1 MRKIFSYVLKAL
13 LFIGIVYA
21 EPESKVEALEGKKR
35 ESSLDKK
42 IRQELKN
49 KELKNK
55 ELKNKELKNKELK
68 NKELKNK
75 ELKNKELK
83 NKELKNKELKNKELK
98 NKEEKK
104 NTEEKKE
111 IKAKRKPRAEVHHG
125 DAKNPTQKITP
136 SKIKEGTKGV
146 QNQGTQN
153 QGVQNNAPKLEEK
166 ETTPQTLEK
175 KGSSPSSQFNSIFG
189 NPNDATNNTLEDKVV
204 GGISLLVNGSPITLY
219 QIQEEQ
225 KKSKVSKAQARD
237 RLIAERIKNQEI
249 ERLKIH
255 VGDDK
260 LDQEMA
266 MMAQQ
271 QGMDL
276 DRFKQMLMAEGH
288 YKLYRDQLKEHLEM
302 QELLRNILLTNVDTS
317 SETKMREYYNKHKD
331 QFSIPTEI
339 ETVRYTSTNQED
351 LERAMADPNLE
362 VPGVSKANEKIEMK
376 TLNPQIAQVFISHEQ
391 GSFTPIMNG
400 GGGQF
405 ITFYIKEKKGKN
417 EVSFSQAKQFIA
429 QKLVEESKDKILEEH
444 FEKLRVKSRIVMI
457 RE

>member
-1 MRKIFSYVLKAL
+1 MRKIFSYISKVL
-13 LFIGIVYA
+13 LFIGVVYA
-21 EPESKVEALEGKKR
+21 EPDSKVEALEGRKQ

-55 ELKNKELKNKELK
+55 D
-68 NKELKNK
+68 
-75 ELKNKELK
+75 
-83 NKELKNKELKNKELK
+83 LK

-104 NTEEKKE
+104 E
-111 IKAKRKPRAEVHHG
+111 IKAQRKPRAEVHHG
-125 DAKNPTQKITP
+125 DTKNPTPKITP
-136 SKIKEGTKGV
+136 PKIKGSSKGV
-146 QNQGTQN
+146 QNQGMQN

-166 ETTPQTLEK
+166 ETTPQATEK
-175 KGSSPSSQFNSIFG
+175 NKETSPSSQFNSIFG
-189 NPNDATNNTLEDKVV
+189 NPNNATNNTLEDKVV

-255 VGDDK
+255 VDDDK

-276 DRFKQMLMAEGH
+276 DHFKQMLMAEGH

-317 SETKMREYYNKHKD
+317 SETKMREYYNKHKE

-362 VPGVSKANEKIEMK
+362 IPGVSKANEKIEMK

>member
-55 ELKNKELKNKELK
+55 ELKNKE
-68 NKELKNK
+68 
-75 ELKNKELK
+75 
-83 NKELKNKELKNKELK
+83 
-98 NKEEKK
+98 EKK

-125 DAKNPTQKITP
+125 DSKNPAQKIMSP
-136 SKIKEGTKGV
+136 KIKESSKGM
-146 QNQGTQN
+146 QNQSM
-153 QGVQNNAPKLEEK
+153 QNNAPKPEEK
-166 ETTPQTLEK
+166 NTSSQTLEK
-175 KGSSPSSQFNSIFG
+175 NKGASPSSQFNSIFG

-225 KKSKVSKAQARD
+225 EKSKVSKAQARD

-255 VGDDK
+255 VDDDK

-276 DRFKQMLMAEGH
+276 DHFKQMLMAEGH

-317 SETKMREYYNKHKD
+317 SETKMREYYNKHKE

-351 LERAMADPNLE
+351 LERAMSNPNLE

-444 FEKLRVKSRIVMI
+444 FEKLRVKSRIVII

>member
-1 MRKIFSYVLKAL
+1 MRKIFSYISKVL
-13 LFIGIVYA
+13 LFIGVVYA
-21 EPESKVEALEGKKR
+21 EPDSKVEALEGRKQ

-55 ELKNKELKNKELK
+55 D
-68 NKELKNK
+68 
-75 ELKNKELK
+75 
-83 NKELKNKELKNKELK
+83 LK

-104 NTEEKKE
+104 NTEEKKTT
-111 IKAKRKPRAEVHHG
+111 KTRAKPRAEVHHG
-125 DAKNPTQKITP
+125 DTKNPAPKITP
-136 SKIKEGTKGV
+136 PKIKGSSKGV

-153 QGVQNNAPKLEEK
+153 QGVQSNAPKPEKK
-166 ETTPQTLEK
+166 ETTPQATEK
-175 KGSSPSSQFNSIFG
+175 NKETSPSSQFNSIFG
-189 NPNDATNNTLEDKVV
+189 NPNNAANNTLEDKVV

-225 KKSKVSKAQARD
+225 EKSKVSKAQARD

-255 VGDDK
+255 VDDDK

-276 DRFKQMLMAEGH
+276 DHFKQMLMAEGH

-317 SETKMREYYNKHKD
+317 SETKMREYYNKHKE

-351 LERAMADPNLE
+351 LERAMSNPNLE

-391 GSFTPIMNG
+391 GSFTPVMNG

>member
-21 EPESKVEALEGKKR
+21 EPESKVEALEGRKQ

-49 KELKNK
+49 KD
-55 ELKNKELKNKELK
+55 
-68 NKELKNK
+68 
-75 ELKNKELK
+75 
-83 NKELKNKELKNKELK
+83 LK

-104 NTEEKKE
+104 NPAEKKE
-111 IKAKRKPRAEVHHG
+111 TKAKRKPRAEVHHG

-136 SKIKEGTKGV
+136 SKIKEGAKGV

-175 KGSSPSSQFNSIFG
+175 NKGTSPNSQFNSIFG
-189 NPNDATNNTLEDKVV
+189 NPNDATGNTLEDKVV

-225 KKSKVSKAQARD
+225 EKSKVSKAQARD

-255 VGDDK
+255 VDDDK

-276 DRFKQMLMAEGH
+276 DHFKQMLMAEGH

-317 SETKMREYYNKHKD
+317 SETKMREYYNKHKE

-362 VPGVSKANEKIEMK
+362 IPGVSKANEKIEMK

-391 GSFTPIMNG
+391 GSFTPVMNG

>member
-1 MRKIFSYVLKAL
+1 MRKIFSYISKVL
-13 LFIGIVYA
+13 LFIGVVYA
-21 EPESKVEALEGKKR
+21 EPDSKVEALEGRKQ

-42 IRQELKN
+42 IRQELKS

-55 ELKNKELKNKELK
+55 D
-68 NKELKNK
+68 
-75 ELKNKELK
+75 
-83 NKELKNKELKNKELK
+83 LK

-104 NTEEKKE
+104 NPEEKKTT
-111 IKAKRKPRAEVHHG
+111 KTRAKPRAEVHHG
-125 DAKNPTQKITP
+125 DAKNPAPKITSP
-136 SKIKEGTKGV
+136 KIKGSSKGV

-153 QGVQNNAPKLEEK
+153 QGVQSNAPKPEK
-166 ETTPQTLEK
+166 KDTTPQATEK
-175 KGSSPSSQFNSIFG
+175 NKETSPSSQFNSIFG
-189 NPNDATNNTLEDKVV
+189 NPNNAANNTLEDKVV

-225 KKSKVSKAQARD
+225 EKSKVSKAQARD

-255 VGDDK
+255 VDDDK

-276 DRFKQMLMAEGH
+276 DHFKQMLMAEGH

-317 SETKMREYYNKHKD
+317 SETKMREYYNKHKE

-391 GSFTPIMNG
+391 GSFTPVMNG

>member
-1 MRKIFSYVLKAL
+1 MRKIFSYVLRAL

-21 EPESKVEALEGKKR
+21 EPESKVEVLEGKKQ
-35 ESSLDKK
+35 EPSLDKK
-42 IRQELKN
+42 IRQ
-49 KELKNK
+49 
-55 ELKNKELKNKELK
+55 
-68 NKELKNK
+68 
-75 ELKNKELK
+75 ELK

-125 DAKNPTQKITP
+125 DSKNPAQKITP
-136 SKIKEGTKGV
+136 PKIKESAKGM
-146 QNQGTQN
+146 QNQSM
-153 QGVQNNAPKLEEK
+153 QNNAPKPEEK
-166 ETTPQTLEK
+166 NTTPQILEK
-175 KGSSPSSQFNSIFG
+175 NKGASPSSQFNSIFG
-189 NPNDATNNTLEDKVV
+189 NPNDAANSTLEDKVV

-255 VGDDK
+255 VDDDK

-276 DRFKQMLMAEGH
+276 DHFKQMLMAEGH

-317 SETKMREYYNKHKD
+317 SETKMREYYNKHKE

-351 LERAMADPNLE
+351 LERAMSNPNLE

>member
-21 EPESKVEALEGKKR
+21 EPESKVEALEGR
-35 ESSLDKK
+35 RQESSLDKK

-55 ELKNKELKNKELK
+55 DLKNK
-68 NKELKNK
+68 
-75 ELKNKELK
+75 
-83 NKELKNKELKNKELK
+83 
-98 NKEEKK
+98 KEEKK
-104 NTEEKKE
+104 NTAEKKE
-111 IKAKRKPRAEVHHG
+111 TKPKRKPRAEVHHG

-136 SKIKEGTKGV
+136 SKIKEGAKGV

-153 QGVQNNAPKLEEK
+153 QGVQDNAPKLEEK
-166 ETTPQTLEK
+166 ETTSQTLEK
-175 KGSSPSSQFNSIFG
+175 NKGTSPSSQFNSIFG
-189 NPNDATNNTLEDKVV
+189 NPNNAANNTLEDKVV

-225 KKSKVSKAQARD
+225 EKSKVSKAQARD

-255 VGDDK
+255 VDDDK

-276 DRFKQMLMAEGH
+276 DHFKQMLMAEGH

-317 SETKMREYYNKHKD
+317 SETKMREYYNKHKE

-362 VPGVSKANEKIEMK
+362 IPGVSKANEKIEMK

>member
-13 LFIGIVYA
+13 LFFGIAHA
-21 EPESKVEALEGKKR
+21 EPESKVEALEGKKQ

-55 ELKNKELKNKELK
+55 ELKNKE
-68 NKELKNK
+68 
-75 ELKNKELK
+75 
-83 NKELKNKELKNKELK
+83 
-98 NKEEKK
+98 EKK
-104 NTEEKKE
+104 NAEEKKE

-125 DAKNPTQKITP
+125 DSKNPAQKITSP
-136 SKIKEGTKGV
+136 KIKESSKGM
-146 QNQGTQN
+146 QNQS
-153 QGVQNNAPKLEEK
+153 VQNNAPKPEEK
-166 ETTPQTLEK
+166 DTTSQILEK
-175 KGSSPSSQFNSIFG
+175 NKGASPSSQFNSIFG

-225 KKSKVSKAQARD
+225 EKSKVSKAQARD

-255 VGDDK
+255 VDDDK

-276 DRFKQMLMAEGH
+276 DHFKQMLMAEGH

-317 SETKMREYYNKHKD
+317 SETKMREYYNKHKE

-351 LERAMADPNLE
+351 LERAMSNPNLE

-391 GSFTPIMNG
+391 GSFTPVMNG

>member
-21 EPESKVEALEGKKR
+21 EPESKVEALEGRKQ

-49 KELKNK
+49 KDLKNK
-55 ELKNKELKNKELK
+55 
-68 NKELKNK
+68 
-75 ELKNKELK
+75 
-83 NKELKNKELKNKELK
+83 
-98 NKEEKK
+98 KEEKK
-104 NTEEKKE
+104 NPEEKKE
-111 IKAKRKPRAEVHHG
+111 TKAKRKPRAEVHHG

-136 SKIKEGTKGV
+136 SKIKEGAKGV

-166 ETTPQTLEK
+166 ETTSQTLEK
-175 KGSSPSSQFNSIFG
+175 NKGTSPSSQFNSIFG
-189 NPNDATNNTLEDKVV
+189 NPNNAANNTLEDKVV

-225 KKSKVSKAQARD
+225 EKSKVSKAQARD

-255 VGDDK
+255 VDDDK

-276 DRFKQMLMAEGH
+276 DHFKQMLMAEGH

-317 SETKMREYYNKHKD
+317 SETKMREYYNKHKE

-351 LERAMADPNLE
+351 LERAMSNPNLE

-376 TLNPQIAQVFISHEQ
+376 TLNPQIAQVFISHEE
-391 GSFTPIMNG
+391 GSFTPVMNG

>member
-13 LFIGIVYA
+13 LFIGIVHA
-21 EPESKVEALEGKKR
+21 EPESKVEALEGRKQ

-49 KELKNK
+49 KDLKNK
-55 ELKNKELKNKELK
+55 
-68 NKELKNK
+68 
-75 ELKNKELK
+75 
-83 NKELKNKELKNKELK
+83 
-98 NKEEKK
+98 KEEKK
-104 NTEEKKE
+104 NPEEKKE
-111 IKAKRKPRAEVHHG
+111 TKAKRKPRAEVHHG

-146 QNQGTQN
+146 QNQG
-153 QGVQNNAPKLEEK
+153 VQNNVPKLEEK
-166 ETTPQTLEK
+166 ETTPQILEK
-175 KGSSPSSQFNSIFG
+175 KGASPSSQFNSIFG
-189 NPNDATNNTLEDKVV
+189 NPNNATNNTLEDKVV

-255 VGDDK
+255 VDDDK

-276 DRFKQMLMAEGH
+276 DHFKQMLMAEGH

-317 SETKMREYYNKHKD
+317 SETKMREYYNKHKE

-362 VPGVSKANEKIEMK
+362 IPGVSKANEKIEMK

-391 GSFTPIMNG
+391 GSFTPVMNG

>member
-1 MRKIFSYVLKAL
+1 MRKIFSYVLRAL

-21 EPESKVEALEGKKR
+21 EPESKVEALEGRKQ

-49 KELKNK
+49 KDLKNK
-55 ELKNKELKNKELK
+55 DLKNK
-68 NKELKNK
+68 
-75 ELKNKELK
+75 
-83 NKELKNKELKNKELK
+83 
-98 NKEEKK
+98 KEEKK
-104 NTEEKKE
+104 NTAEKKE
-111 IKAKRKPRAEVHHG
+111 TKAKRKPRAEVHHG
-125 DAKNPTQKITP
+125 DAKNPAQKITP
-136 SKIKEGTKGV
+136 SKIKEGAKGV

-166 ETTPQTLEK
+166 ETTSQTLEK
-175 KGSSPSSQFNSIFG
+175 NKGASPSSQFNSIFG
-189 NPNDATNNTLEDKVV
+189 NPNNAANNTLEDKVV

-255 VGDDK
+255 VDDDK

-276 DRFKQMLMAEGH
+276 DHFKQMLMAEGH

-317 SETKMREYYNKHKD
+317 SETKMREYYNKHKE

-362 VPGVSKANEKIEMK
+362 IPGVSKANEKIEMK

-391 GSFTPIMNG
+391 GSFTPVMNG

>member
-21 EPESKVEALEGKKR
+21 EPESKVEALEGRKQ

-49 KELKNK
+49 KDLKNK
-55 ELKNKELKNKELK
+55 
-68 NKELKNK
+68 
-75 ELKNKELK
+75 
-83 NKELKNKELKNKELK
+83 
-98 NKEEKK
+98 KEEKK
-104 NTEEKKE
+104 NTAEKKE
-111 IKAKRKPRAEVHHG
+111 TKAKRKPRAEVHHG
-125 DAKNPTQKITP
+125 DSKNPTQKITP
-136 SKIKEGTKGV
+136 PKIKEGAKGV

-166 ETTPQTLEK
+166 ETTSQTLEK
-175 KGSSPSSQFNSIFG
+175 NKGTSPSSQFNSIFG
-189 NPNDATNNTLEDKVV
+189 NPNNATNNTLEDKVV

-255 VGDDK
+255 VDDDK

-276 DRFKQMLMAEGH
+276 DHFKQMLMAEGH

-317 SETKMREYYNKHKD
+317 SETKMREYYNKHKE

-339 ETVRYTSTNQED
+339 ETVRYTSTSQED

-362 VPGVSKANEKIEMK
+362 IPGVSKANEKIEMK
-376 TLNPQIAQVFISHEQ
+376 TLNPQIAQVFISHEE
-391 GSFTPIMNG
+391 GSFTPVMNG

>member
-1 MRKIFSYVLKAL
+1 MRKIFSYISKVL
-13 LFIGIVYA
+13 LFIGVVYA
-21 EPESKVEALEGKKR
+21 EPDSKVEALEGRKQ

-42 IRQELKN
+42 IRQELKS
-49 KELKNK
+49 KKLKNK
-55 ELKNKELKNKELK
+55 DLKNK
-68 NKELKNK
+68 
-75 ELKNKELK
+75 
-83 NKELKNKELKNKELK
+83 
-98 NKEEKK
+98 KEEKK
-104 NTEEKKE
+104 NPEEKKTT
-111 IKAKRKPRAEVHHG
+111 KTRAKPRAEVHHG

-136 SKIKEGTKGV
+136 PKIKEGAKGV

-153 QGVQNNAPKLEEK
+153 QGVQNNAPKPEK
-166 ETTPQTLEK
+166 KDTTPQATEK
-175 KGSSPSSQFNSIFG
+175 NKGTSPSSQFNSIFG
-189 NPNDATNNTLEDKVV
+189 NPNNATNNTLEDKVV

-225 KKSKVSKAQARD
+225 EKSKVSKAQARN

-255 VGDDK
+255 VDDDK

-276 DRFKQMLMAEGH
+276 DHFKQMLMAEGH

-317 SETKMREYYNKHKD
+317 SETKMREYYNKHKE

-391 GSFTPIMNG
+391 GSFTPVMNG

>member
-1 MRKIFSYVLKAL
+1 MRKIFSYVLRAL

-49 KELKNK
+49 KDLKNK
-55 ELKNKELKNKELK
+55 
-68 NKELKNK
+68 
-75 ELKNKELK
+75 
-83 NKELKNKELKNKELK
+83 
-98 NKEEKK
+98 KEEKK
-104 NTEEKKE
+104 NPAEKKE

-136 SKIKEGTKGV
+136 PKIKEGAKGV

-166 ETTPQTLEK
+166 ETISQTLEK
-175 KGSSPSSQFNSIFG
+175 NKGTSPSSQFNSIFG
-189 NPNDATNNTLEDKVV
+189 NPNNAANNTLEDKVV

-255 VGDDK
+255 VDDDK

-276 DRFKQMLMAEGH
+276 DHFKQMLMAEGH

-317 SETKMREYYNKHKD
+317 SETKMREYYNKHKE

-362 VPGVSKANEKIEMK
+362 IPGVSKANEKIEMK

-391 GSFTPIMNG
+391 GSFTPVMNG

>member
-13 LFIGIVYA
+13 LFIGIAYA
-21 EPESKVEALEGKKR
+21 EPESKVEALEGKKQ

-42 IRQELKN
+42 IRQ
-49 KELKNK
+49 
-55 ELKNKELKNKELK
+55 
-68 NKELKNK
+68 
-75 ELKNKELK
+75 
-83 NKELKNKELKNKELK
+83 ELKNKELK

-125 DAKNPTQKITP
+125 DAKNPAQKITP
-136 SKIKEGTKGV
+136 PKIKESAKGM
-146 QNQGTQN
+146 QNQSM
-153 QGVQNNAPKLEEK
+153 QNNAPKIEEK
-166 ETTPQTLEK
+166 DTTPQILEK
-175 KGSSPSSQFNSIFG
+175 NKGASPSSQFNSIFG

-225 KKSKVSKAQARD
+225 EKSKVSKAQARD

-255 VGDDK
+255 VDDDK

-276 DRFKQMLMAEGH
+276 DHFKQMLMAEGH

-317 SETKMREYYNKHKD
+317 SETKMREYYNKHKE

-351 LERAMADPNLE
+351 LERAMSNPNLE

>member
-1 MRKIFSYVLKAL
+1 MRKIFSYVLRAL

-55 ELKNKELKNKELK
+55 ELKNKEK
-68 NKELKNK
+68 
-75 ELKNKELK
+75 
-83 NKELKNKELKNKELK
+83 
-98 NKEEKK
+98 KK

-153 QGVQNNAPKLEEK
+153 QGVQNNVPKLEEK
-166 ETTPQTLEK
+166 ETTSQTLEK
-175 KGSSPSSQFNSIFG
+175 NKGTSPSSQFNSIFG
-189 NPNDATNNTLEDKVV
+189 NPNNAANNTLEDKVV

-225 KKSKVSKAQARD
+225 EKSKVSKAQARD

-255 VGDDK
+255 VDDDK

-276 DRFKQMLMAEGH
+276 DHFKQILMAEGH

-317 SETKMREYYNKHKD
+317 SETKMREYYNKHKE

-362 VPGVSKANEKIEMK
+362 IPGVSKANEKIEMK

-391 GSFTPIMNG
+391 GSFTPVMNG

>member
-21 EPESKVEALEGKKR
+21 EPESKVEALEGRKQ

-42 IRQELKN
+42 IRQEIKNKDLKN
-49 KELKNK
+49 KDLKNK
-55 ELKNKELKNKELK
+55 
-68 NKELKNK
+68 
-75 ELKNKELK
+75 
-83 NKELKNKELKNKELK
+83 
-98 NKEEKK
+98 KEEKK
-104 NTEEKKE
+104 NPEEKKE
-111 IKAKRKPRAEVHHG
+111 TKAKRKPRAEVHHG

-136 SKIKEGTKGV
+136 SKIKEGAKGV

-166 ETTPQTLEK
+166 ETTSQTLEK
-175 KGSSPSSQFNSIFG
+175 NKGTSPSSQFNSIFG
-189 NPNDATNNTLEDKVV
+189 NPNNATNNTLEDKVV

-255 VGDDK
+255 VDDDK

-276 DRFKQMLMAEGH
+276 DHFKQMLMAEGH

-317 SETKMREYYNKHKD
+317 SETKMREYYNKHKE

-339 ETVRYTSTNQED
+339 ETVRYTSTSQED

-362 VPGVSKANEKIEMK
+362 IPGVSKANEKIEMK
-376 TLNPQIAQVFISHEQ
+376 TLNPQIAQVFISHEE
-391 GSFTPIMNG
+391 GSFTPVMNG

>member
-49 KELKNK
+49 KDLKNK
-55 ELKNKELKNKELK
+55 
-68 NKELKNK
+68 
-75 ELKNKELK
+75 
-83 NKELKNKELKNKELK
+83 
-98 NKEEKK
+98 KEEKK
-104 NTEEKKE
+104 NPAEKKE
-111 IKAKRKPRAEVHHG
+111 TKAKRKPRAEVHHG

-136 SKIKEGTKGV
+136 PKIKESAKGV

-153 QGVQNNAPKLEEK
+153 QGVQNNVPKLEEK
-166 ETTPQTLEK
+166 ETTSQILEK
-175 KGSSPSSQFNSIFG
+175 NKGSSPSSQFNSIFG
-189 NPNDATNNTLEDKVV
+189 NPNNATNNTLEDKVV

-225 KKSKVSKAQARD
+225 EKSKVSKAQARD

-255 VGDDK
+255 VDDDK

-276 DRFKQMLMAEGH
+276 DHFKQMLMAEGH

-317 SETKMREYYNKHKD
+317 SETKMREYYNKHKE

-362 VPGVSKANEKIEMK
+362 IPGVSKANEKIEMK

-391 GSFTPIMNG
+391 GSFTPVMNG

>member
-13 LFIGIVYA
+13 LFFGIAHA
-21 EPESKVEALEGKKR
+21 ESESKVEALEGKKQ

-55 ELKNKELKNKELK
+55 ELKNKE
-68 NKELKNK
+68 
-75 ELKNKELK
+75 
-83 NKELKNKELKNKELK
+83 
-98 NKEEKK
+98 EKK
-104 NTEEKKE
+104 NTEEKKTT
-111 IKAKRKPRAEVHHG
+111 KTRAKPRAEVHHG
-125 DAKNPTQKITP
+125 DSKNPAQKITSP
-136 SKIKEGTKGV
+136 KITPPKIKGSKKAL
-146 QNQGTQN
+146 QNQSD
-153 QGVQNNAPKLEEK
+153 QNNAIKPKEK
-166 ETTPQTLEK
+166 TTQTTEK
-175 KGSSPSSQFNSIFG
+175 KEVSPSSQFNSIFG
-189 NPNDATNNTLEDKVV
+189 NPNDAAGSTLEDKVV

-225 KKSKVSKAQARD
+225 EKSKVSKAQARD

-255 VGDDK
+255 VDDDK

-276 DRFKQMLMAEGH
+276 DHFKQMLMAEGH

-317 SETKMREYYNKHKD
+317 SETKMREYYNKHKE

-351 LERAMADPNLE
+351 LERAMSNPNLE

-391 GSFTPIMNG
+391 GSFTPVMNG

>member
-49 KELKNK
+49 KDLKNK
-55 ELKNKELKNKELK
+55 
-68 NKELKNK
+68 
-75 ELKNKELK
+75 
-83 NKELKNKELKNKELK
+83 
-98 NKEEKK
+98 KEEKK
-104 NTEEKKE
+104 NPEEKKE

-125 DAKNPTQKITP
+125 DSKNPTQKITP
-136 SKIKEGTKGV
+136 PKIKESAKGV

-153 QGVQNNAPKLEEK
+153 QGVQNNVPKPEEK
-166 ETTPQTLEK
+166 ETTSQTLEK
-175 KGSSPSSQFNSIFG
+175 NKGTSPSSQFNSIFG
-189 NPNDATNNTLEDKVV
+189 NPNNATNNTLEDKVV

-255 VGDDK
+255 VDDDK

-276 DRFKQMLMAEGH
+276 DHFKQMLMAEGH

-317 SETKMREYYNKHKD
+317 SETKMREYYNKHKE

-362 VPGVSKANEKIEMK
+362 IPGVSKANEKIEMK

-391 GSFTPIMNG
+391 GSFTPVMNG

>member
-1 MRKIFSYVLKAL
+1 MRKIFSYISKVL
-13 LFIGIVYA
+13 LFIGVVYA
-21 EPESKVEALEGKKR
+21 EPDSKVEALEGRKQ

-55 ELKNKELKNKELK
+55 ELKNKD
-68 NKELKNK
+68 
-75 ELKNKELK
+75 
-83 NKELKNKELKNKELK
+83 LK

-104 NTEEKKE
+104 NTEEKKTT
-111 IKAKRKPRAEVHHG
+111 KTRAKPRAEVHHG
-125 DAKNPTQKITP
+125 DTKNPAPKITP
-136 SKIKEGTKGV
+136 PKIKGSAKGV
-146 QNQGTQN
+146 QNQGMQN
-153 QGVQNNAPKLEEK
+153 QGVQSNAPKPEK
-166 ETTPQTLEK
+166 KDTTPQATEK
-175 KGSSPSSQFNSIFG
+175 NKETSPSSQFNSIFG
-189 NPNDATNNTLEDKVV
+189 NPNNATNNTLEDKVV

-225 KKSKVSKAQARD
+225 EKSKVSKAQARD

-255 VGDDK
+255 VDDDK

-276 DRFKQMLMAEGH
+276 DHFKQMLMAEGH

-317 SETKMREYYNKHKD
+317 SETKMREYYNKHKE

-351 LERAMADPNLE
+351 LERAMSNPNLE

-391 GSFTPIMNG
+391 GSFTPVMNG

>member
-13 LFIGIVYA
+13 LLVKVVYA
-21 EPESKVEALEGKKR
+21 APESKVEALEGRKQ

-42 IRQELKN
+42 IRQEM
-49 KELKNK
+49 
-55 ELKNKELKNKELK
+55 
-68 NKELKNK
+68 
-75 ELKNKELK
+75 
-83 NKELKNKELKNKELK
+83 KNKELKNKELK

-104 NTEEKKE
+104 NPEEKKE

-125 DAKNPTQKITP
+125 DSKNPTQKITP
-136 SKIKEGTKGV
+136 SKIKEGAKGV

-166 ETTPQTLEK
+166 ETTSQTLEK
-175 KGSSPSSQFNSIFG
+175 NKGTSPSSQFNSIFG
-189 NPNDATNNTLEDKVV
+189 NPNNATNNTLEDKVV

-255 VGDDK
+255 VDDDK

-276 DRFKQMLMAEGH
+276 DHFKQMLMAEGH

-317 SETKMREYYNKHKD
+317 SETKMREYYNKHKE

-339 ETVRYTSTNQED
+339 ETVRYTSTSQED

-362 VPGVSKANEKIEMK
+362 IPGVSKANEKIEMK
-376 TLNPQIAQVFISHEQ
+376 TLNPQIAQVFISHEE
-391 GSFTPIMNG
+391 GSFTPVMNG

>member
-13 LFIGIVYA
+13 LFIGIAYA
-21 EPESKVEALEGKKR
+21 EPESKVEALEGKKQ

-42 IRQELKN
+42 IRQ
-49 KELKNK
+49 
-55 ELKNKELKNKELK
+55 
-68 NKELKNK
+68 
-75 ELKNKELK
+75 
-83 NKELKNKELKNKELK
+83 ELKNKELK

-125 DAKNPTQKITP
+125 DAKNPAQKITP
-136 SKIKEGTKGV
+136 PKIKESAKGM
-146 QNQGTQN
+146 QNQSM
-153 QGVQNNAPKLEEK
+153 QNNAPKIEEK
-166 ETTPQTLEK
+166 DTTPQILEK
-175 KGSSPSSQFNSIFG
+175 NKGASPSSQFNSIFG

-225 KKSKVSKAQARD
+225 EKSKVSKAQARD

-255 VGDDK
+255 VDDDK

-276 DRFKQMLMAEGH
+276 DHFKQMLMAEGH

-317 SETKMREYYNKHKD
+317 SETKMREYYNKHKE

-351 LERAMADPNLE
+351 LERAMSNPNLE

-391 GSFTPIMNG
+391 GSFTPVMNG

>member
-21 EPESKVEALEGKKR
+21 EPESKVEALEGRKQ

-49 KELKNK
+49 KDLKNK
-55 ELKNKELKNKELK
+55 
-68 NKELKNK
+68 
-75 ELKNKELK
+75 
-83 NKELKNKELKNKELK
+83 
-98 NKEEKK
+98 KEEKK
-104 NTEEKKE
+104 NPAEKKE
-111 IKAKRKPRAEVHHG
+111 AKAKRKPRAEVHHG

-136 SKIKEGTKGV
+136 SKIKEGAKGV

-166 ETTPQTLEK
+166 ETTSQTLEK
-175 KGSSPSSQFNSIFG
+175 NKGASPSSQFNSIFG
-189 NPNDATNNTLEDKVV
+189 NPNNATNNTLEDKVV

-255 VGDDK
+255 VDDDK

-276 DRFKQMLMAEGH
+276 DHFKQMLMAEGH

-317 SETKMREYYNKHKD
+317 SETKMREYYNKHKE

-362 VPGVSKANEKIEMK
+362 IPGVSKANEKIEMK

-391 GSFTPIMNG
+391 GSFTPVMNG

>member
-13 LFIGIVYA
+13 LLVKVVYA
-21 EPESKVEALEGKKR
+21 APESKVEALEGRKQ

-49 KELKNK
+49 KDLKNK
-55 ELKNKELKNKELK
+55 
-68 NKELKNK
+68 
-75 ELKNKELK
+75 
-83 NKELKNKELKNKELK
+83 
-98 NKEEKK
+98 KEEKK
-104 NTEEKKE
+104 NTAEKKE
-111 IKAKRKPRAEVHHG
+111 TKAKRKPRAEVHHG

-136 SKIKEGTKGV
+136 SKIKEGAKGV

-166 ETTPQTLEK
+166 ETTSQTLEK
-175 KGSSPSSQFNSIFG
+175 NKGTSPSSQFNSIFG
-189 NPNDATNNTLEDKVV
+189 NPNNATNNTLEDKVV
-204 GGISLLVNGSPITLY
+204 GGISLLVNDSPITLY

-255 VGDDK
+255 VDDDK

-276 DRFKQMLMAEGH
+276 DHFKQMLMAEGH

-317 SETKMREYYNKHKD
+317 SETKMREYYNKHKE

-362 VPGVSKANEKIEMK
+362 IPGVSKANEKIEMK

-391 GSFTPIMNG
+391 GSFTPVMNG

>member
-21 EPESKVEALEGKKR
+21 EPESKVEALEGRKQ

-55 ELKNKELKNKELK
+55 E
-68 NKELKNK
+68 
-75 ELKNKELK
+75 
-83 NKELKNKELKNKELK
+83 
-98 NKEEKK
+98 
-104 NTEEKKE
+104 EKKE

-125 DAKNPTQKITP
+125 DSKNPAQKITP
-136 SKIKEGTKGV
+136 PKIKESAKGM
-146 QNQGTQN
+146 QNQSM
-153 QGVQNNAPKLEEK
+153 QNNVPKPEEK
-166 ETTPQTLEK
+166 NTTPQILEK
-175 KGSSPSSQFNSIFG
+175 NKGASPSSQFNSIFG
-189 NPNDATNNTLEDKVV
+189 NPNDAAGNTLEDKVV

-225 KKSKVSKAQARD
+225 EKSKVSKAQARD

-255 VGDDK
+255 VDDDK

-276 DRFKQMLMAEGH
+276 DHFKQMLMAEGH

-317 SETKMREYYNKHKD
+317 SETKMREYYNKHKE

-351 LERAMADPNLE
+351 LERAMSNPNLE

-391 GSFTPIMNG
+391 GTFTPVMNG

>member
-13 LFIGIVYA
+13 LFFGIAHA
-21 EPESKVEALEGKKR
+21 ESESKVEALEGKKQ

-55 ELKNKELKNKELK
+55 ELKNKE
-68 NKELKNK
+68 
-75 ELKNKELK
+75 
-83 NKELKNKELKNKELK
+83 
-98 NKEEKK
+98 EKK
-104 NTEEKKE
+104 NTEEKKTT
-111 IKAKRKPRAEVHHG
+111 KTRAKPRAEVHHG
-125 DAKNPTQKITP
+125 DAKNPAQKITSP
-136 SKIKEGTKGV
+136 KITPPKIKGSKKAL
-146 QNQGTQN
+146 QNQSD
-153 QGVQNNAPKLEEK
+153 QNNAIKPKEK
-166 ETTPQTLEK
+166 TTQTTEK
-175 KGSSPSSQFNSIFG
+175 KGANPSSQFNSIFG
-189 NPNDATNNTLEDKVV
+189 NPNDAAGSTLEDKVV

-225 KKSKVSKAQARD
+225 EKSKVSKAQARD

-255 VGDDK
+255 VDDDK

-276 DRFKQMLMAEGH
+276 DHFKQMLMAEGH

-317 SETKMREYYNKHKD
+317 SETKMREYYNKHKE

-351 LERAMADPNLE
+351 LERAMSNPNLE

-391 GSFTPIMNG
+391 GSFTPVMNG

>member
-13 LFIGIVYA
+13 LFFGIAHA
-21 EPESKVEALEGKKR
+21 ESESKVEALEGKKQ

-55 ELKNKELKNKELK
+55 ELKNKE
-68 NKELKNK
+68 
-75 ELKNKELK
+75 
-83 NKELKNKELKNKELK
+83 
-98 NKEEKK
+98 
-104 NTEEKKE
+104 
-111 IKAKRKPRAEVHHG
+111 IKAKRKPRAEIHHG
-125 DAKNPTQKITP
+125 DFKNPTQKITP
-136 SKIKEGTKGV
+136 PKIKESSKGM
-146 QNQGTQN
+146 QNQDM
-153 QGVQNNAPKLEEK
+153 QNNAPKLEEK
-166 ETTPQTLEK
+166 ETTSQTLEK
-175 KGSSPSSQFNSIFG
+175 NKGSSPGSQFNSIFG
-189 NPNDATNNTLEDKVV
+189 NPNNATNNTLEDKVV

-225 KKSKVSKAQARD
+225 KKSKMSKAQARD

-255 VGDDK
+255 VDDDK

-276 DRFKQMLMAEGH
+276 DHFKQMLMAEGH

-317 SETKMREYYNKHKD
+317 SETKMREYYNKHKE

-351 LERAMADPNLE
+351 LERAMSNPNLE

-391 GSFTPIMNG
+391 GSFTPVMNG

>member
-13 LFIGIVYA
+13 LFFGIAHA
-21 EPESKVEALEGKKR
+21 EPESKVEALEGKKQ

-55 ELKNKELKNKELK
+55 ELKNKE
-68 NKELKNK
+68 
-75 ELKNKELK
+75 
-83 NKELKNKELKNKELK
+83 
-98 NKEEKK
+98 EKK
-104 NTEEKKE
+104 NAEEKKE

-125 DAKNPTQKITP
+125 DSKNPAQKITPPKITP
-136 SKIKEGTKGV
+136 SKIKGNKKAL
-146 QNQGTQN
+146 QNQSD
-153 QGVQNNAPKLEEK
+153 QNNAIKPKEK
-166 ETTPQTLEK
+166 TTQTTEK
-175 KGSSPSSQFNSIFG
+175 KEVSPSSQFNSIFG

-225 KKSKVSKAQARD
+225 EKSKVSKAQARD

-255 VGDDK
+255 VDDDK

-276 DRFKQMLMAEGH
+276 DHFKQMLMAEGH

-317 SETKMREYYNKHKD
+317 SETKMREYYNKHKE

-351 LERAMADPNLE
+351 LERAMSNPNLE

>member
-21 EPESKVEALEGKKR
+21 EPESKVEALEGRKQ

-55 ELKNKELKNKELK
+55 E
-68 NKELKNK
+68 
-75 ELKNKELK
+75 
-83 NKELKNKELKNKELK
+83 
-98 NKEEKK
+98 EKK
-104 NTEEKKE
+104 NPEEKKE
-111 IKAKRKPRAEVHHG
+111 TKAKRKPRAEVHHG
-125 DAKNPTQKITP
+125 DSKNPAQKITP
-136 SKIKEGTKGV
+136 PKIKESAKGV
-146 QNQGTQN
+146 QN

-166 ETTPQTLEK
+166 ETTSQTLEK
-175 KGSSPSSQFNSIFG
+175 KGASPSSQFNSIFG
-189 NPNDATNNTLEDKVV
+189 NPNNAANNTLEDKVV

-237 RLIAERIKNQEI
+237 RLIAKCIKNQEI

-255 VGDDK
+255 VDDDK

-276 DRFKQMLMAEGH
+276 DHFKQMLMAEGH

-317 SETKMREYYNKHKD
+317 SETKMREYYNKHKE

-339 ETVRYTSTNQED
+339 ETVRYTSTSQED

-362 VPGVSKANEKIEMK
+362 IPGVSKANEKIEMK

-391 GSFTPIMNG
+391 GSFTPVMNG

>member
-1 MRKIFSYVLKAL
+1 MRKIFSYVLRAL

-49 KELKNK
+49 KDLKNK
-55 ELKNKELKNKELK
+55 
-68 NKELKNK
+68 
-75 ELKNKELK
+75 
-83 NKELKNKELKNKELK
+83 
-98 NKEEKK
+98 KEEKK
-104 NTEEKKE
+104 NPEEKKE

-125 DAKNPTQKITP
+125 DSKNPAQKITP
-136 SKIKEGTKGV
+136 PKIKESAKGM
-146 QNQGTQN
+146 QNQSM
-153 QGVQNNAPKLEEK
+153 QNNAPKPEEK
-166 ETTPQTLEK
+166 ETTSQTLEK
-175 KGSSPSSQFNSIFG
+175 KGASPSSQFNSIFG
-189 NPNDATNNTLEDKVV
+189 NPNDAANNTPEDKVV

-225 KKSKVSKAQARD
+225 EKSKVSKAQARD

-255 VGDDK
+255 VDDDK

-276 DRFKQMLMAEGH
+276 DHFKQMLMAEGH

-317 SETKMREYYNKHKD
+317 SETKMREYYNKHKE

-339 ETVRYTSTNQED
+339 ETVRYTSTSQED

-362 VPGVSKANEKIEMK
+362 IPGVSKANEKIEMK

-391 GSFTPIMNG
+391 GSFTPVMNG

>member
-21 EPESKVEALEGKKR
+21 EPESKVEALEGRKQ

-49 KELKNK
+49 KDLKNK
-55 ELKNKELKNKELK
+55 
-68 NKELKNK
+68 
-75 ELKNKELK
+75 
-83 NKELKNKELKNKELK
+83 
-98 NKEEKK
+98 KEEKK

-111 IKAKRKPRAEVHHG
+111 TKAKRKPRAEVHHG

-136 SKIKEGTKGV
+136 PKIKEGAKGV
-146 QNQGTQN
+146 QN

-166 ETTPQTLEK
+166 ETTSQTLEK

-189 NPNDATNNTLEDKVV
+189 NPNNATNNTLEDKVV

-255 VGDDK
+255 VDDDK

-276 DRFKQMLMAEGH
+276 DHFKQMLMAEGH

-317 SETKMREYYNKHKD
+317 SETKMREYYNKHKE

-339 ETVRYTSTNQED
+339 ETVRYTSTSQED

-362 VPGVSKANEKIEMK
+362 IPGVSKANEKIEMK

-391 GSFTPIMNG
+391 GSFTPVMNG

>member
-1 MRKIFSYVLKAL
+1 MRKIFSYISKVL
-13 LFIGIVYA
+13 LFIGVVYA
-21 EPESKVEALEGKKR
+21 EPDSKVEALEGRKQ

-42 IRQELKN
+42 IRQELKS

-55 ELKNKELKNKELK
+55 D
-68 NKELKNK
+68 
-75 ELKNKELK
+75 
-83 NKELKNKELKNKELK
+83 LK

-104 NTEEKKE
+104 NTEEKKTT
-111 IKAKRKPRAEVHHG
+111 KTRAKPRAEVHHG
-125 DAKNPTQKITP
+125 DSKNPTPKITP
-136 SKIKEGTKGV
+136 PKIKGSGKGV
-146 QNQGTQN
+146 QNQGMQN
-153 QGVQNNAPKLEEK
+153 QGVQSNAPKPEEK
-166 ETTPQTLEK
+166 ETTPQATEK
-175 KGSSPSSQFNSIFG
+175 NKGTSPSSQFNSIFG
-189 NPNDATNNTLEDKVV
+189 NPNNATNNTLEDKVV

-255 VGDDK
+255 VDDDK

-276 DRFKQMLMAEGH
+276 DHFKQVLMAEGH
-288 YKLYRDQLKEHLEM
+288 YKLYREQLKEHLEM

-317 SETKMREYYNKHKD
+317 SETKMREYYNKHKE

-362 VPGVSKANEKIEMK
+362 IPGVSKANEKIEMK

>member
-21 EPESKVEALEGKKR
+21 EPESKVEALEGRKQ

-49 KELKNK
+49 KDLKNK
-55 ELKNKELKNKELK
+55 
-68 NKELKNK
+68 
-75 ELKNKELK
+75 
-83 NKELKNKELKNKELK
+83 
-98 NKEEKK
+98 KEEKK
-104 NTEEKKE
+104 NPEEKKE
-111 IKAKRKPRAEVHHG
+111 TKAKRKPRAEVHHG

-166 ETTPQTLEK
+166 ETTSQTLEK
-175 KGSSPSSQFNSIFG
+175 NKGTSPSSQFNSIFG
-189 NPNDATNNTLEDKVV
+189 NPNDAAGSTLEDKVV

-225 KKSKVSKAQARD
+225 EKSKVSKAQARD

-255 VGDDK
+255 VDDDK

-276 DRFKQMLMAEGH
+276 DHFKQMLMAEGH

-317 SETKMREYYNKHKD
+317 SETKMREYYNKHKE

-351 LERAMADPNLE
+351 LERAMSNPNLE

>member
-13 LFIGIVYA
+13 LLFRVVYA
-21 EPESKVEALEGKKR
+21 EPESKVEALEGRKQ

-55 ELKNKELKNKELK
+55 ELKNKELKNKE
-68 NKELKNK
+68 
-75 ELKNKELK
+75 
-83 NKELKNKELKNKELK
+83 
-98 NKEEKK
+98 EKK
-104 NTEEKKE
+104 NPEEKKE
-111 IKAKRKPRAEVHHG
+111 AKAKRKPRAEVHHG

-136 SKIKEGTKGV
+136 PKIKEGTKGV

-255 VGDDK
+255 VDDDK

-276 DRFKQMLMAEGH
+276 DHFKQMLMAEGH

-317 SETKMREYYNKHKD
+317 SETKMREYYNKHKE

-339 ETVRYTSTNQED
+339 ETVRYTSTSQED

-362 VPGVSKANEKIEMK
+362 IPGVSKANEKIEMK

-391 GSFTPIMNG
+391 GSFTPVMNG

>member
-21 EPESKVEALEGKKR
+21 EPESKVEALEGRKQ

-42 IRQELKN
+42 IRQ
-49 KELKNK
+49 
-55 ELKNKELKNKELK
+55 
-68 NKELKNK
+68 
-75 ELKNKELK
+75 
-83 NKELKNKELKNKELK
+83 ELKNKELKNKELK

-125 DAKNPTQKITP
+125 DSKNPAQKITP
-136 SKIKEGTKGV
+136 PKIKEGAKGV

-153 QGVQNNAPKLEEK
+153 QGVQNNVPKLEEK

-175 KGSSPSSQFNSIFG
+175 NKGTSPSSQFNSIFG
-189 NPNDATNNTLEDKVV
+189 NPNDAANNTPEDKVV

-225 KKSKVSKAQARD
+225 EKSKVSKAQARD

-255 VGDDK
+255 VDDDK

-276 DRFKQMLMAEGH
+276 DHFKQMIMAEGH

-317 SETKMREYYNKHKD
+317 SETKMREYYNKHKE

-362 VPGVSKANEKIEMK
+362 IPGVSKANEKIEMK

-391 GSFTPIMNG
+391 GSFTPVMNG

>member
-49 KELKNK
+49 KD
-55 ELKNKELKNKELK
+55 
-68 NKELKNK
+68 
-75 ELKNKELK
+75 
-83 NKELKNKELKNKELK
+83 LK

-104 NTEEKKE
+104 NPEEKKE
-111 IKAKRKPRAEVHHG
+111 IKPKRKPRAEVHHG
-125 DAKNPTQKITP
+125 DSKNPAQKITP
-136 SKIKEGTKGV
+136 SKIKEGAKGV

-166 ETTPQTLEK
+166 ETTSQTLEK
-175 KGSSPSSQFNSIFG
+175 NKGTSPSSQFNSIFG
-189 NPNDATNNTLEDKVV
+189 NPNNATNNTLEDKVV

-225 KKSKVSKAQARD
+225 EKSKVSKAQARD

-255 VGDDK
+255 VDDDK

-276 DRFKQMLMAEGH
+276 DHFKQMLMAEGH

-317 SETKMREYYNKHKD
+317 SETKMREYYNKHKE

-339 ETVRYTSTNQED
+339 ETVRYTSTSQED

-362 VPGVSKANEKIEMK
+362 IPGVSKANEKIEMK

-391 GSFTPIMNG
+391 GSFTPVMNG

-444 FEKLRVKSRIVMI
+444 FEKLRVKSRIVTI

>member
-21 EPESKVEALEGKKR
+21 EPESKVEALEGRKQ

-49 KELKNK
+49 KDLKNK
-55 ELKNKELKNKELK
+55 ELKNK
-68 NKELKNK
+68 
-75 ELKNKELK
+75 
-83 NKELKNKELKNKELK
+83 
-98 NKEEKK
+98 KEEKK
-104 NTEEKKE
+104 NPEEKKE
-111 IKAKRKPRAEVHHG
+111 TKPKRKPRAEVHHG

-136 SKIKEGTKGV
+136 SKIKEGAKGV

-166 ETTPQTLEK
+166 EATSQTLEK
-175 KGSSPSSQFNSIFG
+175 NKGASPSSQFNSIFG
-189 NPNDATNNTLEDKVV
+189 NPNNAANNTLEDKVV

-237 RLIAERIKNQEI
+237 RLIAEHIKNQEI

-255 VGDDK
+255 VDDDK

-276 DRFKQMLMAEGH
+276 DHFKQMLMAEGH

-317 SETKMREYYNKHKD
+317 SETKMREYYNKHKE

-362 VPGVSKANEKIEMK
+362 IPGVSKANEKIEMK